1 MKKLMLIVLLTA
13 ANVAIAQSSTATV
26 LTDSGKLLICRT
38 ICDEK
43 GQSCRV
49 ICL

>member
-1 MKKLMLIVLLTA
+1 MKMILITALLA
-13 ANVAIAQSSTATV
+13 CASVVIAGETKTV
-26 LTDSGKLLICRT
+26 LTDKGIMICRT

-43 GQSCRV
+43 GQNCRV

>member
-1 MKKLMLIVLLTA
+1 MRKLFLIILSTA
-13 ANVAIAQSSTATV
+13 ANVALAQSSPTTV

-43 GQSCRV
+43 GQNCRV